1 MRANYL
7 MSGVAHGMRRNLLM
21 TVALVLITAVS
32 LVFLGSAFLTSTE
45 ISRFRKL
52 YENRLNVS
60 IYLCADKTVSCTHKV
75 TPTERKALQQQLQS
89 DPLITSVSFVSEQQA
104 YERGKQVLDPAIAQ
118 FIEPGQL
125 PSSFTIKLKDTQ
137 RDYDAVRQ
145 KYESQQ
151 GVDNVQNQDA
161 SIETILNIIDSA
173 RLMSIV
179 GAIVVLFCAV
189 IMMAITIQ
197 VAAQQR
203 RAETNIM
210 RLVGASR
217 WMTQLPFI
225 IEAMISAA
233 IGGVLAIIALWG
245 GKQFVL
251 NSIFRTQVSR
261 GVIPDLS
268 AGDVLLAGGACLLV
282 GVVLAA
288 VTAAVT
294 LRAYV
299 RL

>member
-1 MRANYL
+1 MRANYV

-21 TVALVLITAVS
+21 TIALVLITAVS

-60 IYLCADKTVSCTHKV
+60 IYLCADKTVSCTHKI
-75 TPTERKALQQQLQS
+75 TPAERNALQKRLQA
-89 DPLITSVSFVSEQQA
+89 DPLISSVSFVSEQQA

-137 RDYDAVRQ
+137 KDYDAVRQ
-145 KYESQQ
+145 KYEEQQ

-268 AGDVLLAGGACLLV
+268 ASDVLLAGGACLLI

>member
-1 MRANYL
+1 
-7 MSGVAHGMRRNLLM
+7 MRRNLLM
-21 TVALVLITAVS
+21 TIALVLITAVS

-60 IYLCADKTVSCTHKV
+60 IYLCADKTVSCTHKI
-75 TPTERKALQQQLQS
+75 TPAERNALQKRLQA
-89 DPLITSVSFVSEQQA
+89 DPLISSVSFVSEQQA

-137 RDYDAVRQ
+137 KDYDAVRQ
-145 KYESQQ
+145 KYEEQQ

-268 AGDVLLAGGACLLV
+268 AGDVLLAGGACLLI

>member
-7 MSGVAHGMRRNLLM
+7 MSGVAQGMRRNLLM
-21 TVALVLITAVS
+21 TIALVLITAVS

-60 IYLCADKTVSCTHKV
+60 IYLCADKTATCTHKV
-75 TPTERKALQQQLQS
+75 TAAERVALQRQLQS
-89 DPLITSVSFVSEQQA
+89 DPLITAVSFVSEQQA

-125 PSSFTIKLKDTQ
+125 PSSFTVKLKESQ
-137 RDYDAVRQ
+137 KDYDAVRV
-145 KYESQQ
+145 KYEKQP

-173 RLMSIV
+173 RLLSIV

-203 RAETNIM
+203 RAETSIM

-225 IEAMISAA
+225 IEAMIAAA
-233 IGGVLAIIALWG
+233 IGGILAIAALWG

-268 AGDVLLAGGACLLV
+268 ASDVLLAGSLCLLI

-288 VTAAVT
+288 ITAAVT

>member
-1 MRANYL
+1 
-7 MSGVAHGMRRNLLM
+7 M
-21 TVALVLITAVS
+21 TIALVLITAVS

-60 IYLCADKTVSCTHKV
+60 IYLCADKTASCTHKI
-75 TPTERKALQQQLQS
+75 TPAERNALQQRLQA
-89 DPLITSVSFVSEQQA
+89 DPLISSVSFVSEQQA

-137 RDYDAVRQ
+137 KDYDAVRQ
-145 KYESQQ
+145 KYEEQQ

-189 IMMAITIQ
+189 IMIQ

-225 IEAMISAA
+225 IEAMIAAA

-268 AGDVLLAGGACLLV
+268 ASDVLLAGGACLLI

>member
-1 MRANYL
+1 MRANYV

-21 TVALVLITAVS
+21 TIALVLITAVS

-60 IYLCADKTVSCTHKV
+60 IYLCADKTVSCTHKI
-75 TPTERKALQQQLQS
+75 TPAERNALQQRLQA
-89 DPLITSVSFVSEQQA
+89 DALISSVSFVSEQQA

-137 RDYDAVRQ
+137 KDYDAVRQ
-145 KYESQQ
+145 KYEEQQ

-225 IEAMISAA
+225 IEAMIAAA

-268 AGDVLLAGGACLLV
+268 ASDVLLAGGACLLI

>member
-21 TVALVLITAVS
+21 TIALVLITAVS
-32 LVFLGSAFLTSTE
+32 LVFLGSAFLASKE
-45 ISRFRKL
+45 IDRFRGL

-60 IYLCADKTVSCTHKV
+60 IYLCVDNHAPCAHRV
-75 TPTERKALQQQLQS
+75 TPAERAAVQKALQS
-89 DPLITSVSFVSEQQA
+89 DPLIASVSYVSEQQA
-104 YERGKQVLDPAIAQ
+104 FDRAKQIFDPSIAQ

-125 PSSFTIKLKDTQ
+125 PSSFTVKLKHQD
-137 RDYDAVRQ
+137 DYNAVRD
-145 KYESQQ
+145 KHESQP
-151 GVDNVQNQDA
+151 GVDSVQNQDA
-161 SIETILNIIDSA
+161 SIKTILDIIDSV

-189 IMMAITIQ
+189 IMMTITIQ

-203 RAETNIM
+203 RNETSIM

-225 IEAMISAA
+225 IEAMIAAA
-233 IGGVLAIIALWG
+233 IGGILATAALWG
-245 GKQFVL
+245 GKRFVL
-251 NSIFRTQVSR
+251 NSVFHTQVSR

-268 AGDVLLAGGACLLV
+268 TPDVLGVGGGCLLI

-288 VTAAVT
+288 ITAAVT

>member
-7 MSGVAHGMRRNLLM
+7 MSGVAQGMRRNLLM
-21 TVALVLITAVS
+21 TIALVLITAVS
-32 LVFLGSAFLTSTE
+32 LVFLGSALLASKE

-60 IYLCADKTVSCTHKV
+60 IYLCVDKSGTCAHKV
-75 TPTERKALQQQLQS
+75 TDAERKALLKQLQA
-89 DPLITSVSFVSEQQA
+89 DPLITSVSYVSEQQA
-104 YERGKQVLDPAIAQ
+104 YDRAKQIFDPSIAQ

-125 PSSFTIKLKDTQ
+125 PSSFTVKLKNQADYNAF
-137 RDYDAVRQ
+137 RDKHETAT
-145 KYESQQ
+145 
-151 GVDNVQNQDA
+151 GVDQVQNQDA
-161 SIETILNIIDSA
+161 SIKTILDIIDSV

-189 IMMAITIQ
+189 IMMTITIQ

-203 RAETNIM
+203 RPETNIM

-225 IEAMISAA
+225 IEAMIAAA
-233 IGGVLAIIALWG
+233 IGGVLATAALWG
-245 GKQFVL
+245 GKRFVL
-251 NSIFRTQVSR
+251 NSVFHTQVSR

-268 AGDVLLAGGACLLV
+268 TSDVLLVGAGCLGV

-288 VTAAVT
+288 ITAAVT

>member
-1 MRANYL
+1 MRANYV

-21 TVALVLITAVS
+21 TIALVLITAVS

-60 IYLCADKTVSCTHKV
+60 IYLCADKTVSCTHKI
-75 TPTERKALQQQLQS
+75 TPAERNALQQRLQA
-89 DPLITSVSFVSEQQA
+89 DPLISSVSFVSEQQA

-137 RDYDAVRQ
+137 KDYDAVRQ
-145 KYESQQ
+145 KYEEQQ

-225 IEAMISAA
+225 IEAMIAAA

-268 AGDVLLAGGACLLV
+268 ASDVLLAGGACLLI

>member
-1 MRANYL
+1 MRANYV

-21 TVALVLITAVS
+21 TIALVLITAVS

-60 IYLCADKTVSCTHKV
+60 IYLCADKTVSCTHKI
-75 TPTERKALQQQLQS
+75 TPAESNALQKRLQA
-89 DPLITSVSFVSEQQA
+89 DPLISSVSFVSEQQA

-137 RDYDAVRQ
+137 KDYDAVRQ
-145 KYESQQ
+145 KYEEQQ

-268 AGDVLLAGGACLLV
+268 AGDVLLAGGACLLI

>member
-1 MRANYL
+1 
-7 MSGVAHGMRRNLLM
+7 
-21 TVALVLITAVS
+21 
-32 LVFLGSAFLTSTE
+32 
-45 ISRFRKL
+45 
-52 YENRLNVS
+52 
-60 IYLCADKTVSCTHKV
+60 LCADKTASCTHKI
-75 TPTERKALQQQLQS
+75 TPAERNALQQRLQA
-89 DPLITSVSFVSEQQA
+89 DPLISSVSFVSEQQA

-137 RDYDAVRQ
+137 KDYDAVRQ
-145 KYESQQ
+145 KYEEQQ

-225 IEAMISAA
+225 IEAMIAAA

-268 AGDVLLAGGACLLV
+268 AGDVLLAGGACLLI